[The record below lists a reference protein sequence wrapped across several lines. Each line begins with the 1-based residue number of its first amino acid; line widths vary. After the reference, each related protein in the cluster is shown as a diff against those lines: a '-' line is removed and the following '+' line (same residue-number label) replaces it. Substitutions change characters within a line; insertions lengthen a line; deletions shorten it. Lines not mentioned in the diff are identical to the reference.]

1 MKYFTVLCVFSMF
14 FFAIA
19 CKNDEKNVDDKVQTK
34 DISRDAAIETVVTTE
49 HFNDSLDV
57 LVTTH
62 KIWKSN
68 VMVKETR
75 YTDTLPALGT
85 MQTEV
90 KDENGNM
97 KNAML
102 KKDYE
107 FYITVK

>member
-1 MKYFTVLCVFSMF
+1 MVFF
-14 FFAIA
+14 VAA
-19 CKNDEKNVDDKVQTK
+19 CENNEKNVDDKVQTK
-34 DISRDAAIETVVTTE
+34 DISHDAAIETVVTTE

-62 KIWKSN
+62 KIWKNN
-68 VMVKETR
+68 VLVKETR

-85 MQTEV
+85 VQSEV

-97 KNAML
+97 KNTVL